1 MDWIQQT
8 PTNLAI
14 DINVKTKFGQTPFS
28 LASEWGHKDVVE
40 FLFNFNSRTLWRI
53 PRALLTGRHRYG
65 QPEGAKLIL

>member
-28 LASEWGHKDVVE
+28 LASEWGHKDVME
-40 FLFNFNSRTLWRI
+40 FLLTSTAEHCGGFQEQFLQDAIVMGSRKG
-53 PRALLTGRHRYG
+53 PS
-65 QPEGAKLIL
+65 